1 MDRTSID
8 RLHAS
13 AASRGRPIRVAVL
26 GAHALSREGLGALIA
41 REPDMQ
47 PLSPGDFDAVVNG
60 RESAPDVVVLDADAD
75 ADDAVVR
82 LLDEAR
88 RTWPEASVLAVTA
101 RCDAAGLDQLMLA
114 GARGVVTKDKSSATL
129 AEAIRKVNEGELW
142 LARTS
147 TSRLIARLAADR
159 TTPRIDPEREKI
171 ESLTVRER
179 EIVSCVSGGFGNKAI
194 AAQLG
199 ISENTVRHH
208 LTSIFAKLGVPDRLG
223 LAVYAMRHG
232 VRFDSP
238 RIGVERP

>member
-1 MDRTSID
+1 MERTSIESF
-8 RLHAS
+8 HAG

-26 GAHALSREGLGALIA
+26 GTHALSREGLGALIA

-47 PLSPGDFDAVVNG
+47 PLSAGDFDALVNG
-60 RESAPDVVVLDADAD
+60 RESAPNVVVLDADAD
-75 ADDAVVR
+75 ADGAVLQ

-88 RTWPEASVLAVTA
+88 RTWPEARVLAVTT
-101 RCDAAGLDQLMLA
+101 RCDVARLDQLMLA

-129 AEAIRKVNEGELW
+129 AEAIRKVNDGELW
-142 LARTS
+142 LGRTS

-159 TTPRIDPEREKI
+159 ASPRIDPEREKI
-171 ESLTVRER
+171 DSLTARER
-179 EIVSCVSGGFGNKAI
+179 EIVGCVSAGFGNKAI
-194 AAQLG
+194 ATHLG

-208 LTSIFAKLGVPDRLG
+208 LTSIFAKLSVPDRLG

-232 VRFDSP
+232 VRFDDP